1 MKISKTQFGLL
12 VWLANG
18 NVLEVCSELG
28 IYKGKTNG
36 LHSFNGRCSKRTMLR
51 LETEELVYTTTVYY
65 FGVGWQR
72 YSVSSKGIQL
82 IEQVLQLLKEDVH
95 HA

>member
-1 MKISKTQFGLL
+1 MKISQTQFGLL

-18 NVLEVCSELG
+18 NVLEVCTELG
-28 IYKGKTNG
+28 LYKGKTNG
-36 LHSFNGRCSKRTMLR
+36 LYTFNGRCSKRTMHR

-72 YSVSSKGIQL
+72 YSVSSKGIRL
-82 IEQVLQLLKEDVH
+82 IERVLQLLKGDVL

>member
-1 MKISKTQFGLL
+1 MKISQTQFGLL

-18 NVLEVCSELG
+18 NVLEVCTELG
-28 IYKGKTNG
+28 LYKGKTNG
-36 LHSFNGRCSKRTMLR
+36 LHTFNGRCSKRTMLR
-51 LETEELVYTTTVYY
+51 LETEELVYITTVYY

-72 YSVSSKGIQL
+72 YSVSSKGIRF
-82 IEQVLQLLKEDVH
+82 IERVLQLLKGDVL

>member
-1 MKISKTQFGLL
+1 MKISQTQFGLL

-18 NVLEVCSELG
+18 NLLEVCSDLG

-36 LHSFNGRCSKRTMLR
+36 LHVFNGRCSKRTMQR
-51 LETEELVYTTTVYY
+51 LETEKLVYTTTVHY

-72 YSVSSKGIQL
+72 YFVSSKGFRF
-82 IEQVLQLLKEDVH
+82 IEHALKQFNEVVQ

>member
-18 NVLEVCSELG
+18 NVLEVCSDLG
-28 IYKGKTNG
+28 LYKGKTNG
-36 LHSFNGRCSKRTMLR
+36 LHTFNGRCSKRTMLR
-51 LETEELVYTTTVYY
+51 LETEKLVYTTTIYY

-72 YSVSSKGIQL
+72 YFVSSKGIRL
-82 IEQVLQLLKEDVH
+82 IEQVSQLLKGDVL